1 MDKATY
7 GLIGVCLGFV
17 LGIFKDWY
25 LQYSKR
31 KKEYEYLSIRVVC
44 ELDRFIYGC
53 IDVINDNG
61 TVCGQY
67 DKNGYAIVQVEPP
80 SFDPYK
86 LDVEWKSLPH
96 KMMYEILNFPN
107 KIENANEIISATF
120 DNDDPP
126 TYDRGFDARYFH
138 YTELGLQAL
147 EIARKLRKL
156 AGLPPLEASEYCD
169 PSEMLPKKKIELE
182 ERKKLKEQYYREV
195 VENLKKG
202 LDGTKS

>member
-25 LQYSKR
+25 LQHLKR

-44 ELDRFIYGC
+44 ELDRFVYGC

-67 DKNGYAIVQVEPP
+67 DKNGYAIAQVEPP

-96 KMMYEILNFPN
+96 KLMYEILNFPN
-107 KIENANEIISATF
+107 KIENANEIISAAF
-120 DNDDPP
+120 EYDDLP
-126 TYDRGFDARYFH
+126 TYDKGFDARHFH
-138 YTELGLQAL
+138 YTELGIQAL
-147 EIARKLRKL
+147 ELASKLRIL
-156 AGLPPLEASEYCD
+156 AGLPPSEASVYCN
-169 PSEMLPKKKIELE
+169 PSEILPKKKIELE

-195 VENLKKG
+195 VENLNKSP
-202 LDGTKS
+202 DGTKS